1 MLSFG
6 IREAAGSQPATGPRR
21 TGRSPPLEASSG
33 ASGRQTHAPS
43 SGSRRHPC
51 TGACAGRTT
60 SVSHSV
66 VPGFHPASTVATPE
80 ATGRQRAAEARQPS
94 AVRWSASHS
103 WAPRFR
109 SGCNHR
115 PALPVPCHSVPGHPV
130 PVVPPGGAHV
140 QRDATPQPGP
150 VTRAGHLVR
159 TSDIVPRG
167 HGGRPRPGVVS
178 DEIQPRRHLRDA
190 CDDGHRDRPPDP
202 VPVRRGVCGIPAAA
216 RASSRR
222 STRAPA
228 SRTPRESPGSEL
240 RPSRS
245 QPSITHRESARGR
258 APWRAGPEPSTYSAS
273 VSRTARMLGCAASTS
288 SPSGSSASTSRPPP
302 CRPGPRDRVVPR
314 PGPCEV
320 EAGEGLHE
328 LTNGDRWTRLGAGPP
343 TGDGEEAAG
352 RAPRPGSRSCRS
364 QDASPVARGL
374 RIIPRSRPRRRPR
387 GPATRSCPCDVVGRS
402 TPGGRCD
409 RDLRPVHAPAT
420 VQTPVP
426 SSSASWELSP
436 GLGGFGPLDTRFPSR
451 GAWRGSRFPDE
462 SVREGSR
469 FPHESA
475 GAQRPGA
482 RRRPDRSR

>member
-328 LTNGDRWTRLGAGPP
+328 LTNCK
-343 TGDGEEAAG
+343 
-352 RAPRPGSRSCRS
+352 RP
-364 QDASPVARGL
+364 
-374 RIIPRSRPRRRPR
+374 
-387 GPATRSCPCDVVGRS
+387 
-402 TPGGRCD
+402 
-409 RDLRPVHAPAT
+409 
-420 VQTPVP
+420 
-426 SSSASWELSP
+426 
-436 GLGGFGPLDTRFPSR
+436 
-451 GAWRGSRFPDE
+451 
-462 SVREGSR
+462 
-469 FPHESA
+469 
-475 GAQRPGA
+475 
-482 RRRPDRSR
+482 

>member
-1 MLSFG
+1 MHLFARPTRRRRG
-6 IREAAGSQPATGPRR
+6 PGSTLARVHARVGRRRSATASCPGSTRRGRSRRPRR
-21 TGRSPPLEASSG
+21 AADSAWR
-33 ASGRQTHAPS
+33 RR
-43 SGSRRHPC
+43 GSRVPSGGLHP
-51 TGACAGRTT
+51 TPGLHVSDPGATID
-60 SVSHSV
+60 
-66 VPGFHPASTVATPE
+66 P
-80 ATGRQRAAEARQPS
+80 PS
-94 AVRWSASHS
+94 
-103 WAPRFR
+103 R
-109 SGCNHR
+109 S
-115 PALPVPCHSVPGHPV
+115 PCHSVPGHPV

-159 TSDIVPRG
+159 TSDVVPRG

-202 VPVRRGVCGIPAAA
+202 VPVRRGVCGLPAAA

-302 CRPGPRDRVVPR
+302 CRPRPRDRVVPR

-387 GPATRSCPCDVVGRS
+387 GPATRSCPRDVVGRS

-426 SSSASWELSP
+426 SSSAPVALRDRPEVSGRTCPER
-436 GLGGFGPLDTRFPSR
+436 TRRPSR
-451 GAWRGSRFPDE
+451 R
-462 SVREGSR
+462 
-469 FPHESA
+469 
-475 GAQRPGA
+475 
-482 RRRPDRSR
+482 